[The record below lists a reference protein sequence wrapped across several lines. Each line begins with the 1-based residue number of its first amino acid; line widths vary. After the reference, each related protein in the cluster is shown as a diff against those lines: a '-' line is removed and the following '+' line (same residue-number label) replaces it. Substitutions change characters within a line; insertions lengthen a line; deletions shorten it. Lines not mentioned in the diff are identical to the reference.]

1 MKREELLEQ
10 GLNDAIVFDNP
21 EYDEAIIG
29 FDINSCRVIYDYNK
43 MVDYLV
49 RKEGISEEDAEDFIS
64 YNTIRACPYMGD
76 KAPIIM
82 WRLDNDK

>member
-1 MKREELLEQ
+1 MKREELLEW

-29 FDINSCRVIYDYNK
+29 FDISGYRVIYDYNK

-49 RKEGISEEDAEDFIS
+49 RKEGISEEEAEDFIS
-64 YNTIRACPYMGD
+64 YNTIRSCPYMGD

-82 WRLDNDK
+82 WRLDEDK

>member
-1 MKREELLEQ
+1 
-10 GLNDAIVFDNP
+10 
-21 EYDEAIIG
+21 
-29 FDINSCRVIYDYNK
+29 

-82 WRLDNDK
+82 WRLEEDK